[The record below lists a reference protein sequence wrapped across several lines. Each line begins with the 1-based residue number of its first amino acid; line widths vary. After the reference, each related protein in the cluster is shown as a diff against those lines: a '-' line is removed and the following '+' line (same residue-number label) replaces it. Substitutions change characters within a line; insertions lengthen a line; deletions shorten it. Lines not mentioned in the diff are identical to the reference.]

1 MKQWKIK
8 VRQANKKYI
17 WFHLADLPSCHGIIN
32 CTNENLSAALMSHI
46 RLNYIPSYKKDNL
59 DNDSDGKV
67 DNASEVIDVNSTGI
81 IFTLQYNF

>member
-1 MKQWKIK
+1 
-8 VRQANKKYI
+8 
-17 WFHLADLPSCHGIIN
+17 
-32 CTNENLSAALMSHI
+32 MSQI

-81 IFTLQYNF
+81 ILTLQYNF